1 MGSLNYNS
9 SMDTVN
15 MDRTQ
20 RIILMH
26 LMTMNVM
33 NNAKIQMAAMHLL
46 MNMEIKN
53 MNMESMEITAIFMM
67 EGHIQ
72 KEMALRIQNATSWI

>member
-15 MDRTQ
+15 MDRTL

-33 NNAKIQMAAMHLL
+33 NNAKIQMAATHLL

-53 MNMESMEITAIFMM
+53 MNMESMEITAIFMT